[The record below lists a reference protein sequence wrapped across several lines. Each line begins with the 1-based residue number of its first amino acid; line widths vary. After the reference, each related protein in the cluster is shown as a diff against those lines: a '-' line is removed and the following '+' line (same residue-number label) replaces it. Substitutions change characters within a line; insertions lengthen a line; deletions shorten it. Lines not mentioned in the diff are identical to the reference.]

1 MCHPVT
7 PRGSGETDKVVFENP
22 KSLLAW
28 NNLAKIR
35 DFHHPYASND
45 FYDKADIIHNMVS
58 FKETYESK
66 SIDGKSVM
74 IFIYC
79 HSDI

>member
-1 MCHPVT
+1 MIHYDC
-7 PRGSGETDKVVFENP
+7 RRLFFY
-22 KSLLAW
+22 
-28 NNLAKIR
+28 I
-35 DFHHPYASND
+35 
-45 FYDKADIIHNMVS
+45 YDKADIIHNMVS